1 MKIVG
6 LFFFC
11 GLLFLGIPTFS
22 EISVEEFEKIRAII
36 KEEVGESETRLH
48 TEIVAS
54 EKRLRAEIA
63 ASEKRTMTHTTHEV
77 AKLTVRMD
85 ETDKRRDTQFA
96 SVDRNFGYVFMLFV
110 ALLALIGLPLL
121 RDWKKEREQDAKLAA
136 QQKRLESQEKR
147 IEAQARELKAQ
158 EKRIEAQ
165 NRELETIRNELSTLK
180 QGSSSQPQGG
190 MHRDPEVSPT
200 ATRGMHRDQEGTPR
214 GNQD

>member
-1 MKIVG
+1 MMKIVG

-11 GLLFLGIPTFS
+11 GLLFLGTPTFS
-22 EISVEEFEKIRAII
+22 EISVEEFEKIRTIV
-36 KEEVGESETRLH
+36 KEEVGESET
-48 TEIVAS
+48 
-54 EKRLRAEIA
+54 RLRAEIA
-63 ASEKRTMTHTTHEV
+63 ASEKRTMTHTTQEV

-96 SVDRNFGYVFMLFV
+96 SVDRDFGYVFMLFV

-136 QQKRLESQEKR
+136 QQKRIESQEKR
-147 IEAQARELKAQ
+147 IEAQEKQIKAQ

-165 NRELETIRNELSTLK
+165 NRELETIRNELATLK

-200 ATRGMHRDQEGTPR
+200 ATREMHQDREGTPTGR
-214 GNQD
+214 RT

>member
-1 MKIVG
+1 MKLIY
-6 LFFFC
+6 LFLMC

-22 EISVEEFEKIRAII
+22 EISVEEFEKIRAIV
-36 KEEVGESETRLH
+36 KEEVGESETRSKNH
-48 TEIVAS
+48 TS
-54 EKRLRAEIA
+54 Q
-63 ASEKRTMTHTTHEV
+63 EV

-96 SVDRNFGYVFMLFV
+96 SVDRDFGYVFMLFV

-136 QQKRLESQEKR
+136 QQKRLEAQEKQ

-158 EKRIEAQ
+158 A
-165 NRELETIRNELSTLK
+165 RELETIRNELSTLK

-200 ATRGMHRDQEGTPR
+200 ATREMHQDREGTPTGR
-214 GNQD
+214 GT

>member
-1 MKIVG
+1 MKLIY
-6 LFFFC
+6 LFLMC

-22 EISVEEFEKIRAII
+22 EISVEEFEKIRAIV
-36 KEEVGESETRLH
+36 KEEVGESET
-48 TEIVAS
+48 
-54 EKRLRAEIA
+54 RLRAEIA
-63 ASEKRTMTHTTHEV
+63 ASEKRTMTHTTQEV

-136 QQKRLESQEKR
+136 QQKRIEAQEKQ

-158 EKRIEAQ
+158 A
-165 NRELETIRNELSTLK
+165 RELETIRNELTTLK

-200 ATRGMHRDQEGTPR
+200 ATRGMHREREGTPK

>member
-1 MKIVG
+1 MMKIVG

-22 EISVEEFEKIRAII
+22 EISVEEFEKIRSII

-136 QQKRLESQEKR
+136 QQKRLEEQEKQ
-147 IEAQARELKAQ
+147 IEEQARELKVQA
-158 EKRIEAQ
+158 
-165 NRELETIRNELSTLK
+165 RELETIRNELSTLK

-200 ATRGMHRDQEGTPR
+200 ATREMHRDQEGTPR

>member
-1 MKIVG
+1 MKLSC
-6 LFFFC
+6 LFLMC

-22 EISVEEFEKIRAII
+22 EISVEEFEKIRAIV
-36 KEEVGESETRLH
+36 KEEVGESETRLR
-48 TEIVAS
+48 TEIV
-54 EKRLRAEIA
+54 
-63 ASEKRTMTHTTHEV
+63 ASEKRTMTHTTQEV

-136 QQKRLESQEKR
+136 QQKRIEAQEKR
-147 IEAQARELKAQ
+147 IKAQ

-165 NRELETIRNELSTLK
+165 EKRIEAQDRELETIRNELTTLK
-180 QGSSSQPQGG
+180 QGSSLQPQGG
-190 MHRDPEVSPT
+190 MHRDQEVSPT
-200 ATRGMHRDQEGTPR
+200 ATRGMHREREGTPK

>member
-1 MKIVG
+1 MKLIY
-6 LFFFC
+6 LFLMC

-22 EISVEEFEKIRAII
+22 EISVEEFEKIRAIV
-36 KEEVGESETRLH
+36 KEEVGESETRSKNH
-48 TEIVAS
+48 TS
-54 EKRLRAEIA
+54 Q
-63 ASEKRTMTHTTHEV
+63 EV

-96 SVDRNFGYVFMLFV
+96 SVDRDFGYVFMLFV

-136 QQKRLESQEKR
+136 QQKRIEAQEKR

-200 ATRGMHRDQEGTPR
+200 ATREMHQDREGTPTGR
-214 GNQD
+214 RT

>member
-1 MKIVG
+1 MKLIY
-6 LFFFC
+6 LFLIC

-22 EISVEEFEKIRAII
+22 EISVEEFEKIRAIV
-36 KEEVGESETRLH
+36 KEEVGESET
-48 TEIVAS
+48 
-54 EKRLRAEIA
+54 RLRAEIA

-136 QQKRLESQEKR
+136 QQKRIEAQEKR
-147 IEAQARELKAQ
+147 IEAQEKQIKAQ

-165 NRELETIRNELSTLK
+165 NRELETIRNELTTLK

-200 ATRGMHRDQEGTPR
+200 ATREMHQDREGTPTGR
-214 GNQD
+214 RT

>member
-1 MKIVG
+1 MMKIVG

-136 QQKRLESQEKR
+136 QQKRLEEQEKQ
-147 IEAQARELKAQ
+147 IEEQARELKVQA
-158 EKRIEAQ
+158 
-165 NRELETIRNELSTLK
+165 RELETIRNELSTLK
-180 QGSSSQPQGG
+180 QGSSLQPQGG

-200 ATRGMHRDQEGTPR
+200 ATRGMHREREGTPK

>member
-1 MKIVG
+1 MKLIY
-6 LFFFC
+6 LFLMC

-22 EISVEEFEKIRAII
+22 EISVEEFEKIRTIV
-36 KEEVGESETRLH
+36 KEEVGESETRSKNH
-48 TEIVAS
+48 TS
-54 EKRLRAEIA
+54 Q
-63 ASEKRTMTHTTHEV
+63 EV
-77 AKLTVRMD
+77 AKLTVRID

-96 SVDRNFGYVFMLFV
+96 SVDRDFGYVFMLFV

-136 QQKRLESQEKR
+136 QQKRIEAQEKR

-200 ATRGMHRDQEGTPR
+200 ATRGMHQDREGTPTGR
-214 GNQD
+214 RT

>member
-1 MKIVG
+1 MMKIVG

-22 EISVEEFEKIRAII
+22 EISVEEFEKIRAIV
-36 KEEVGESETRLH
+36 KEEVSESET
-48 TEIVAS
+48 
-54 EKRLRAEIA
+54 RLRAEIA
-63 ASEKRTMTHTTHEV
+63 ASEKRTMTHTTQEV

-96 SVDRNFGYVFMLFV
+96 SVDRDFGYVFMLFV

-121 RDWKKEREQDAKLAA
+121 RDWKKERAQDAKLAA
-136 QQKRLESQEKR
+136 QQKRIEAQEKQ

-158 EKRIEAQ
+158 A
-165 NRELETIRNELSTLK
+165 RELETIRNELTTLK
-180 QGSSSQPQGG
+180 QGSSLQPQGG

-200 ATRGMHRDQEGTPR
+200 ATRGMHREREGTPK

>member
-1 MKIVG
+1 MKLSC
-6 LFFFC
+6 LFLMC

-22 EISVEEFEKIRAII
+22 EISVEEFEKIRTII
-36 KEEVGESETRLH
+36 KEEVGESETR
-48 TEIVAS
+48 S
-54 EKRLRAEIA
+54 KN
-63 ASEKRTMTHTTHEV
+63 HTTHEV

-136 QQKRLESQEKR
+136 QQKRLEEQEKQ
-147 IEAQARELKAQ
+147 IEEQARELKAQ

-200 ATRGMHRDQEGTPR
+200 ATREMHQDREGTPTGR
-214 GNQD
+214 RT

>member
-1 MKIVG
+1 MKLSC
-6 LFFFC
+6 LFLMC

-22 EISVEEFEKIRAII
+22 EISLEEFEKIRAIV
-36 KEEVGESETRLH
+36 KEEVGESEDR
-48 TEIVAS
+48 S
-54 EKRLRAEIA
+54 KN
-63 ASEKRTMTHTTHEV
+63 HTTQEV

-136 QQKRLESQEKR
+136 QQKRLE
-147 IEAQARELKAQ
+147 AQ

-165 NRELETIRNELSTLK
+165 ERELETIRKELTTLK
-180 QGSSSQPQGG
+180 QQTTLKAEQPQ
-190 MHRDPEVSPT
+190 S
-200 ATRGMHRDQEGTPR
+200 
-214 GNQD
+214 